1 MKQLNK
7 GDKVRDSDRIY
18 EVVAVVMSTA
28 YLRATDC
35 VDSGVCS
42 EMQDVCCVYKIEFL
56 GSEEK

>member
-35 VDSGVCS
+35 SDRA
-42 EMQDVCCVYKIEFL
+42 VCCDLQNDCMDYKIEIL
-56 GSEEK
+56 D

>member
-28 YLRATDC
+28 YLRAIDC
-35 VDSGVCS
+35 VDGGVCCNLQNDC
-42 EMQDVCCVYKIEFL
+42 MDYKIEIL
-56 GSEEK
+56 D

>member
-56 GSEEK
+56 ESEEK